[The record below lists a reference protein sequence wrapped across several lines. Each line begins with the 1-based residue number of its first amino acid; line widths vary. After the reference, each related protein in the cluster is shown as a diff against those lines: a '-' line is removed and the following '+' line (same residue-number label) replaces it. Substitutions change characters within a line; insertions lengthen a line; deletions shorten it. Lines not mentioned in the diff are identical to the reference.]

1 MSIIGL
7 IILLVTVTGTFLI
20 IRKTWNEFMVADT
33 YDQVD
38 QYKNITEEFNVVQ
51 NANKQYKGIETK
63 KQVVKNFKTK
73 EKK

>member
-20 IRKTWNEFMVADT
+20 VKKTWNEFMVADT
-33 YDQVD
+33 HDQVD
-38 QYKNITEEFNVVQ
+38 QYKTIAEEFNVVQ
-51 NANKQYKGIETK
+51 SAKKQYKGIETK
-63 KQVVKNFKTK
+63 KEVVKNFKTK